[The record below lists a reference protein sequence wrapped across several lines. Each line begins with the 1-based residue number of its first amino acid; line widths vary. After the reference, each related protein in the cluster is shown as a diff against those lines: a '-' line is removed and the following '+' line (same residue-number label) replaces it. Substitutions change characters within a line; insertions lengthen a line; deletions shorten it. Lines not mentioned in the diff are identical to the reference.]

1 LFPLKGALSQ
11 REAPVIIYLLTGSAN
26 VMPWNKFRFQQAQA
40 HLLDRRKYK
49 GSNHPNYKG
58 PNYKSNLKKKKKQTN
73 VKITKRQNQNYKTPV
88 KHNHRIGNF
97 PDVAVKEFNLFRKRI
112 PHAEHSD
119 HR

>member
-1 LFPLKGALSQ
+1 MLCLGTSSDSNRPRPTYWIGENIK
-11 REAPVIIYLLTGSAN
+11 EVIIQTTKDQTIN
-26 VMPWNKFRFQQAQA
+26 QI
-40 HLLDRRKYK
+40 
-49 GSNHPNYKG
+49 
-58 PNYKSNLKKKKKQTN
+58 KKKKTN